1 MSFLFLTI
9 QGNPLRPSMGL
20 LAFLSSFPWPCTQRY
35 IHLNTHYFVLLR
47 FLKHPSIMILSIR
60 HYTDLFPCLSLP
72 EWVVRSQQLFILYCQ
87 CKAKSFT
94 TAYQGHVLRSQGLA
108 YLISYHFLLAHS
120 DFATHITLLHS
131 NLPDTVLSRD
141 FHWWFHYQK
150 CFGLDSHKTRFFS
163 FLKCCPSNEAF
174 QLHPT

>member
-1 MSFLFLTI
+1 MFFLFLTI
-9 QGNPLRPSMGL
+9 QGNSLWPSMGL
-20 LAFLSSFPWPCTQRY
+20 LVLLLSFPWPCSQRY

-47 FLKHPSIMILSIR
+47 FLKHLSIMILSIR

-72 EWVVRSQQLFILYCQ
+72 EWVISQQLFILYCQ

-94 TAYQGHVLRSQGLA
+94 TAYQGPVLRPQGLA
-108 YLISYHFLLAHS
+108 YLIYYHLLLAHS
-120 DFATHITLLHS
+120 DSATQITLLHS
-131 NLPDTVLSRD
+131 NLPDTVLYRD

-150 CFGLDSHKTRFFS
+150 CFGLDIHKIRFS
-163 FLKCCPSNEAF
+163 TFLKCCPCNEAF